1 MPIFKKVTLKNL
13 NHHHFFSFFYPD
25 FNEDRLADIIHRGR
39 DHGLPTYKQ
48 VREFCG
54 LSPISTFQELNTT
67 MDSRV
72 ILNLQHTYKVR
83 IAETLMEYFLM
94 HEMIDL
100 RKLVQKRTHF
110 SHLEQPLMYHPWHQ
124 NKQSTLRTRNGNFAK
139 VINFIVIA
147 NF

>member
-1 MPIFKKVTLKNL
+1 MIIIFFL
-13 NHHHFFSFFYPD
+13 FYPD

-83 IAETLMEYFLM
+83 IAETLMEYFLANARDDRSEKTRSKEYPFFPLWTIY
-94 HEMIDL
+94 HYCTYSAWQENTQRI
-100 RKLVQKRTHF
+100 RKT
-110 SHLEQPLMYHPWHQ
+110 SHKKWPFCKSYKFHSH
-124 NKQSTLRTRNGNFAK
+124 R
-139 VINFIVIA
+139 
-147 NF
+147 